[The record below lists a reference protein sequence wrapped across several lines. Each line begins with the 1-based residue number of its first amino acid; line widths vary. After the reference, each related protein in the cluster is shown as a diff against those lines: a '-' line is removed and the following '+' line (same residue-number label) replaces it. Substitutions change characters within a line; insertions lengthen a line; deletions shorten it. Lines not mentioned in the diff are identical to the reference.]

1 MLNRSSDSFLHTFRY
16 RLKPY
21 GGGMRTKVVKL
32 EGWMQLM
39 NDVHLIDSQFTMQV
53 CDPDLL
59 WLSNPYHI
67 QRRECPITVLRMCPI
82 TFTPPLHH
90 PPLH

>member
-39 NDVHLIDSQFTMQV
+39 NDAHLIDSQFTTQV
-53 CDPDLL
+53 
-59 WLSNPYHI
+59 
-67 QRRECPITVLRMCPI
+67 R
-82 TFTPPLHH
+82 
-90 PPLH
+90 

>member
-1 MLNRSSDSFLHTFRY
+1 MLICHCSILTLFYGVWRLPLTIQRY

-39 NDVHLIDSQFTMQV
+39 NDAHLIDSQFTTQV
-53 CDPDLL
+53 
-59 WLSNPYHI
+59 
-67 QRRECPITVLRMCPI
+67 R
-82 TFTPPLHH
+82 
-90 PPLH
+90 

>member
-1 MLNRSSDSFLHTFRY
+1 MYHAHLPQLLSDTIYGVWPLPLTHQRY

-39 NDVHLIDSQFTMQV
+39 NDAHLIDSQFTTQV
-53 CDPDLL
+53 
-59 WLSNPYHI
+59 
-67 QRRECPITVLRMCPI
+67 R
-82 TFTPPLHH
+82 
-90 PPLH
+90 